1 LLDHLDPLDQ
11 KEIKEIKEKQALLV
25 YKAFKDHPVSMEL
38 EEKKVLME
46 PMVKRVKR
54 VKQEKRENQDQTVQM
69 ELLEKTVNP
78 ELLDR
83 KDQKVKLGLQVYLIH
98 FLDPQEL
105 LEKMV
110 RMAKTGLQVKR
121 ERLGLKDHLE
131 MTGLLAKKATL
142 VLKEKKGKLEKKE
155 KQAMMDFQ
163 VLLAMYLDLLGLLVL
178 LAGLEKTD
186 LMVNLEKMVLQD
198 PKVLLF
204 FF

>member
-1 LLDHLDPLDQ
+1 MLDHLDPLDQ